1 MSEKITD
8 FSLKHEGSSYS
19 RNAENQVVSTVNFSG
34 RVPVYGG
41 VFGTLTFVENFN
53 EADAKNGTCSWLGEA
68 MLEDG
73 TRIFGALD
81 GTWSQE
87 EGTHIYKITME
98 GEESTGRKTRSEGE
112 IALGTLIYSGSVYTR
127 N

>member
-1 MSEKITD
+1 MAEKITD
-8 FSLKHEGSSYS
+8 FSLKHMGSSYS
-19 RNAENQVVSTVNFSG
+19 RNANNQVVSTIDFSG
-34 RVPVYGG
+34 EVSVYGG
-41 VFGTLTFVENFN
+41 VFGSLTFVENFN
-53 EADAKNGTCSWLGEA
+53 EADAKSGTCSWLGEA

-73 TRIFGALD
+73 TRIFGSLD
-81 GTWSQE
+81 GTWNQV
-87 EGTHIYKITME
+87 EGKHIYKITME